1 MERTQLYLTPEQKK
15 AVVEIGRTKSMT
27 MAEVVR
33 EAVEQYIVSEKHDY
47 QVKVIRETFGAMSGS
62 DMEGYI
68 NDLRQGWQD
77 RLSSYA
83 EEDDK

>member
-33 EAVEQYIVSEKHDY
+33 EAVEQYIVNEKHDY
-47 QVKVIRETFGAMSGS
+47 QVKVIKETFGAISGL
-62 DMEGYI
+62 DVEERI
-68 NDLRQGWQD
+68 DDLRQGWQA

-83 EEDDK
+83 EKDDK